1 VYARVYVWQW
11 RLQESS
17 DLNTKM
23 FLPEASAVQAQCT
36 KCKKAKKGIVLVC
49 VCVCA
54 YTGGAGFKYC
64 RVMMKHGRTEAVQ
77 EAPKSP
83 EQV

>member
-1 VYARVYVWQW
+1 MYET

-23 FLPEASAVQAQCT
+23 FLPEASAVQAPCT

-54 YTGGAGFKYC
+54 YTREMQASSI
-64 RVMMKHGRTEAVQ
+64 VV
-77 EAPKSP
+77 
-83 EQV
+83 